1 MRQLVYILFITNN
14 CASFH
19 LWWKEN
25 LVKHQ
30 KVLQYYFHD
39 RRYVA
44 SLLCNILYFTSVTII
59 FGYISKLLNKCRKCR
74 RKPWASV
81 QLLSRYFVFH
91 WNLISICGHN
101 FIKLSLRACI
111 TTNQCDIL
119 CLSEIFWIV
128 VFYGYYRRTLDI
140 HFFHFSHVKRGNGH
154 NLWNFI
160 SLYRSNFRGKAELF
174 SNFLA
179 QQCTLMDNASE
190 IPSTLNIKTA
200 KTLSSIPVTRADIA
214 KIIKKRCKWFYSNLV
229 LKVICFSQN
238 GESKCSSGIR
248 NGWWAIF

>member
-1 MRQLVYILFITNN
+1 MVISQSYYTNV
-14 CASFH
+14 
-19 LWWKEN
+19 EN
-25 LVKHQ
+25 VEENPGPQ
-30 KVLQYYFHD
+30 YNSCQGIFVLY
-39 RRYVA
+39 
-44 SLLCNILYFTSVTII
+44 
-59 FGYISKLLNKCRKCR
+59 
-74 RKPWASV
+74 
-81 QLLSRYFVFH
+81 

-101 FIKLSLRACI
+101 FIKSSLHACI

-154 NLWNFI
+154 NLCNFI

-214 KIIKKRCKWFYSNLV
+214 KIIKKQCKWFLFKSCFESNMFLSEWR
-229 LKVICFSQN
+229 KQM
-238 GESKCSSGIR
+238 
-248 NGWWAIF
+248 